1 MTDAIDRRLMLMGG
15 AVAGLALGGK
25 AVAQRLPPPSAVDT
39 GRVEGGKVTFPEWRG
54 EADPRSA
61 PPPAPL
67 PPERRVGFAVVALG
81 RLTLE
86 ELLPAFAECRSAKLV
101 ALVSGSPDK
110 LRTVAAQYGIAPDQ
124 CYDYAGF
131 DRLRDNPAVQAVY
144 IVLPNGMH
152 REYVERAARAG
163 KHVLCEKPM
172 ANSSAEARSMI
183 AACAKANVK
192 LMIAY
197 RIQYEPYNQRAR
209 RFVQEG
215 TFGRLVGA
223 TMTNTQTVAP
233 DGAQQWRHKKAL
245 AGGGTLPDIGLYLVN
260 TARFLTG
267 QEPVE
272 VFARQYSP
280 PGDPRYAEVEETVAF
295 TMRFPSEFMAQC
307 LTSYGARD
315 DKAQV
320 LNFARA
326 TVQMPSAYRYTG
338 QQMYVAQNV
347 GGMDERQQINIPPRN
362 QFAAEIDHMADCII
376 ADRRPR
382 TPGEEGLQDHVVME
396 AIYESARTG
405 RPVALKRYDGIDVF
419 RGPMPTS

>member
-39 GRVEGGKVTFPEWRG
+39 GRVEGGKVAFPEWRG
-54 EADPRSA
+54 EADPKSA

-67 PPERRVGFAVVALG
+67 PPEKRVGFAVVALG

-86 ELLPAFAECRSAKLV
+86 ELLPAFAECKNAKLV

-233 DGAQQWRHKKAL
+233 DGAEQWRHKKAL

-326 TVQMPSAYRYTG
+326 TVQMPSAYRYRG
-338 QQMYVAQNV
+338 QEMYVAQNV
-347 GGMDERQQINIPPRN
+347 GGADMRQQVNIPPKN

-419 RGPMPTS
+419 RGPMPTT

>member
-39 GRVEGGKVTFPEWRG
+39 GRVEGGKVAFPEWRG
-54 EADPRSA
+54 EADPKSV

-67 PPERRVGFAVVALG
+67 PPERRVGFAMVALG

-86 ELLPAFAECRSAKLV
+86 ELLPAFAECKKAKLV

-326 TVQMPSAYRYTG
+326 TVQMPSAYRYRG
-338 QQMYVAQNV
+338 QEMYVAQNV
-347 GGMDERQQINIPPRN
+347 GGADVRQQVNIPPKN

-419 RGPMPTS
+419 RGPMPTT

>member
-39 GRVEGGKVTFPEWRG
+39 GRVEGGKVAFPEWRG
-54 EADPRSA
+54 EADPKSA

-86 ELLPAFAECRSAKLV
+86 ELLPAFAECKNAKLV

-326 TVQMPSAYRYTG
+326 TVQMPSAYRYRG
-338 QQMYVAQNV
+338 QELYVAQNV
-347 GGMDERQQINIPPRN
+347 GGADVRQQVNIPPKN

-396 AIYESARTG
+396 AIYESAQTG

-419 RGPMPTS
+419 RGPMPTT